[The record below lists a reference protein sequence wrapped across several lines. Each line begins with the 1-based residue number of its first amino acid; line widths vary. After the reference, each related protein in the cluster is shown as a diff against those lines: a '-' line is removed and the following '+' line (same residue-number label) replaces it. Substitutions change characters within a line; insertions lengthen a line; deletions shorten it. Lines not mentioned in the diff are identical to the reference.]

1 MSHSLTLVLFSR
13 SYAPKHT
20 KGSSHAPQGLM
31 RDAAGRTY
39 TDHYKLVVEN
49 ESRSEWEPL
58 LAQLKRHFQL
68 YRHSLRRHDGGAP
81 GAAAGGGGGGDGG
94 GGGAVA
100 EAVSDALSGNML
112 EAINLALDVLE
123 CSYEEQDLSMTGKSV
138 VVLSAGSGVYEV
150 DYRLS
155 QMTKQRILDD
165 GIGCDLNPDPD
176 PNPNPNPNPSPD
188 PNLNPSP
195 GP

>member
-1 MSHSLTLVLFSR
+1 M
-13 SYAPKHT
+13 
-20 KGSSHAPQGLM
+20 
-31 RDAAGRTY
+31 
-39 TDHYKLVVEN
+39 
-49 ESRSEWEPL
+49 
-58 LAQLKRHFQL
+58 
-68 YRHSLRRHDGGAP
+68 
-81 GAAAGGGGGGDGG
+81 
-94 GGGAVA
+94 A

-165 GIGCDLNPDPD
+165 GIGCDLNPDPNPNPNPD
-176 PNPNPNPNPSPD
+176 PDPSPNTNPNPNPNQVAESRATLAAGGVESLD
-188 PNLNPSP
+188 MLLLERP
-195 GP
+195 GASRASIRGQWRGLREARDAGWTRSMPQRARTPGYALVDRAPGRSATHTCEPRLGQRSG